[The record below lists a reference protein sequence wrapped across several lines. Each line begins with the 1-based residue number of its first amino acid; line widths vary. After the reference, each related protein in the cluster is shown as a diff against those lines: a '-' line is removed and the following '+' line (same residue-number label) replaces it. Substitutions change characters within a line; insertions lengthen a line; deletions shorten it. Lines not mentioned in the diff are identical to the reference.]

1 VLERALRVANIAAK
15 GVLFALLLFAVLRPD
30 LPQFEGKATDVRLVT
45 YVIPIVLVGL
55 VWRVLG
61 ASARARPYPHAL
73 DLCLVLPFLLDTAG
87 NTLDL
92 FDRVGWFDDALHV
105 VNWIPWVTAFGLALH
120 YAPALPRWA
129 HFGLV
134 VGFGAVTHIAWELGE
149 YVAFIRDSPELATA
163 YTDTLGDLL
172 LSLTG
177 SVLGATVVVTALWGT
192 GSAAARRL
200 SHRKA

>member
-1 VLERALRVANIAAK
+1 LRVANIAAK
-15 GVLFALLLFAVLRPD
+15 GLLFVLLLYAVLRPD
-30 LPQFEGKATDVRLVT
+30 LPQFEGKATDVRLIT
-45 YVIPIVLVGL
+45 YGIPIGL
-55 VWRVLG
+55 VPVVWRALG
-61 ASARARPYPHAL
+61 ARVRTRPYPHAL

-92 FDRVGWFDDALHV
+92 FDRVGWFDDAMHV
-105 VNWIPWVTAFGLALH
+105 VNWIPWVAAFGLALH

-134 VGFGAVTHIAWELGE
+134 VGFGAVTHIVWELGE

-177 SVLGATVVVTALWGT
+177 SVIGATLVATVLWGT
-192 GSAAARRL
+192 GSAAARRV
-200 SHRKA
+200 SR

>member
-1 VLERALRVANIAAK
+1 MRVANIAAK
-15 GVLFALLLFAVLRPD
+15 GLLFVLLLYAVLRSD
-30 LPQFEGKATDVRLVT
+30 LPQFQGKGTDVRLVT
-45 YVIPIVLVGL
+45 YGIPIVLVPML
-55 VWRVLG
+55 WRGLG

-73 DLCLVLPFLLDTAG
+73 DLCLVLPFLLDTVG
-87 NTLDL
+87 NALDL
-92 FDRVGWFDDALHV
+92 FDRIGWFDDAMHV
-105 VNWIPWVTAFGLALH
+105 VNWIPWVAAFGLALH

-134 VGFGAVTHIAWELGE
+134 VGFGAVTHIIWELGE

-177 SVLGATVVVTALWGT
+177 SVIGATLVATTLWGT

-200 SHRKA
+200 SR

>member
-1 VLERALRVANIAAK
+1 VERGLRVANIAAK
-15 GVLFALLLFAVLRPD
+15 GLLFVLLLYAVLRPD
-30 LPQFEGKATDVRLVT
+30 LPQFEGKATDVRLIT
-45 YVIPIVLVGL
+45 YGIPIGL
-55 VWRVLG
+55 VPVVWRGLG
-61 ASARARPYPHAL
+61 ARVRTRPYPHAL

-92 FDRVGWFDDALHV
+92 FDRVGWFDDAMHV
-105 VNWIPWVTAFGLALH
+105 VNWIPWVAAFGLALH

-134 VGFGAVTHIAWELGE
+134 IGFGAVTHIVWELGE

-177 SVLGATVVVTALWGT
+177 SVIGATLVATVLWGT
-192 GSAAARRL
+192 GSAAARRV
-200 SHRKA
+200 SR